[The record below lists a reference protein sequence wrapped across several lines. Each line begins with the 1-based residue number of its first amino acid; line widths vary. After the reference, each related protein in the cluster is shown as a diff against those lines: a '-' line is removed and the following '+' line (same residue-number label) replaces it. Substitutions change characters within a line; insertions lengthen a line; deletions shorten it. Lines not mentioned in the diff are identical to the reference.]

1 MSNLFRILISVG
13 HKTCDFSLSQVTLMY
28 QVSDS
33 NVFIKHMPASDRHTH
48 THIHTRDLQWLYQCS
63 RWSTAAF
70 NTHTHTHTHMH
81 IHTARDTQMSI
92 CGTMYITSTK
102 I

>member
-48 THIHTRDLQWLYQCS
+48 THTYTHVT
-63 RWSTAAF
+63 F
-70 NTHTHTHTHMH
+70 NGYTSVQDGQQLPSTHTHTHMH